1 MHRPT
6 QSWAVEC
13 FNVTVL
19 IQYQP
24 PLVLTTSLM
33 RTGGAE
39 TDSRLELSF
48 FTGNVERAEDEP
60 ELMTK
65 AAGSDPLLGF
75 DLKAF
80 C

>member
-1 MHRPT
+1 MTLQHFMHSILGR
-6 QSWAVEC
+6 EC

-39 TDSRLELSF
+39 TDSRLEFSF
-48 FTGNVERAEDEP
+48 FTGV
-60 ELMTK
+60 M
-65 AAGSDPLLGF
+65 
-75 DLKAF
+75 LKEQKMSQN
-80 C
+80 